1 MSMSEQTEIPIGS
14 DVRWVETKRAGT
26 GFNVSQKEGKLIE
39 SNGAW
44 GTVRYRNGRK
54 TTVAM
59 SELEVAGKGK
69 GQLTRW
75 VMDMAK

>member
-1 MSMSEQTEIPIGS
+1 MGKATEIEIGT
-14 DVRWVETKRAGT
+14 DVTWMETKRAGT
-26 GFNVSQKEGKLIE
+26 GFNLSQKEGKLIE
-39 SNGAW
+39 SNGVW

-59 SELEVAGKGK
+59 SELEVAGRGK